1 MTTLFDAY
9 ESAEHAGLFALIEE
23 HTDECYKAA
32 SERRES
38 FSIKIEEGDR
48 NRFEW
53 WNYDKFYGTLVVHPK
68 LGRLLIRA
76 DPTMV
81 IVYWKFEEPP
91 C

>member
-1 MTTLFDAY
+1 MTTLFDAF

-23 HTDECYKAA
+23 HADDCYKAA
-32 SERRES
+32 RERRES
-38 FSIKIEEGDR
+38 FTIKVEEKDR

-53 WNYDKFYGTLVVHPK
+53 WSYDKFYGKVVVHPK

-76 DPTMV
+76 DHTLI
-81 IVYWKFEEPP
+81 IVYWKFEEPT